1 MDIHDRRTTRKLEKK
16 AVVLEKIRSEATK
29 VLKFHISI
37 SCGYFGIST
46 LARPPFPFS
55 PRDGLIACAD
65 R

>member
-46 LARPPFPFS
+46 LVAGQGGQQRQLGIEI
-55 PRDGLIACAD
+55 R
-65 R
+65 RQ